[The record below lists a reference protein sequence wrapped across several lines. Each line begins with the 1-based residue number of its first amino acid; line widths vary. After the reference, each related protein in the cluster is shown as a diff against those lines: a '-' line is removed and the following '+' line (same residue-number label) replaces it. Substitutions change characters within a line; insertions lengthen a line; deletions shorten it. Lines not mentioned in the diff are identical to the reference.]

1 MARIRIPLLFLLLAA
16 CVREPDRR
24 TAGTPAAA
32 SPSRVVPGVERRT
45 TPAMEPTTEPAVAT
59 VEPAPVEAPPAVVCP
74 RDTPLPGDTGESF
87 GAALNA
93 LHDWQEKEGLREID
107 FASGREFTATRA
119 GRVRRYLQTA
129 TGGDRRRA
137 ERLAV
142 VMLGIAA
149 RTRDPGGSRW
159 DFTTRMFQVSA
170 QARRLAGS
178 RGISYTGWDAREKR
192 VRTVSGAEVYAGESV
207 SGAVLL
213 LMDVAH
219 YQSPRTADRNMTWKT
234 PMIDAGE
241 VLKPEHYDKLELGDV
256 FFYPDIARGHFGMV
270 LFRHRRFLV
279 VLEGYWKGQPTVIHL
294 FPRAAGLPP
303 VCMARALAPWR
314 GFDALG
320 TVQGDTVTWARN
332 VLPADLRVRGRLRVG
347 EHR

>member
-1 MARIRIPLLFLLLAA
+1 MTRFLVPLLVLLLSA
-16 CVREPDRR
+16 CARDDRR
-24 TAGTPAAA
+24 TAGSPASA
-32 SPSRVVPGVERRT
+32 STTRVAPVVTRDT
-45 TPAMEPTTEPAVAT
+45 TPATGPTTDSAT
-59 VEPAPVEAPPAVVCP
+59 DPVEPAPVEAPPAVVCP
-74 RDTPLPGDTGESF
+74 QDTPLPGDTGESF

-93 LHDWQEKEGLREID
+93 LHDWQKMEGLLEID
-107 FASGREFTATRA
+107 FASAREFTATRA

-142 VMLGIAA
+142 VMLGLAA
-149 RTRDPGGSRW
+149 RTRDPGGARW
-159 DFTTRMFQVSA
+159 DCITRMFQVSA

-192 VRTVSGAEVYAGESV
+192 VRTVSGAEVYSGESV

-219 YQSPRTADRNMTWKT
+219 YQNPRTADRNMTWKT

-241 VLKPEHYDKLELGDV
+241 VQKPEHYDKLEPGDV

-314 GFDALG
+314 GFDVLG

-332 VLPADLRVRGRLRVG
+332 VLPADLAVRGRLRVG